1 MASVILAE
9 SASINGA
16 DAPPSPA
23 GAPNK
28 AFEKAFLEFHN
39 VQGKLPRGI
48 SPLEH
53 HSVIDWLNAN
63 LWLNNINVNAAV
75 ILAKA
80 KYDAAVS
87 ERKAAAEKYA
97 AAVSEWKA
105 ARAKYDAAVSEDKA
119 AAAKYEVMRTAE
131 WDQLNAV
138 GNWQKSYQLTAM
150 AISTAR
156 VVCAFYALS
165 LPDRETKIQKAA
177 EAKLAAKDYKAL
189 VIRSANSCM
198 CGGRCPT
205 HSSLLKQFK

>member
-16 DAPPSPA
+16 AAPPSPA

-75 ILAKA
+75 ILAQA
-80 KYDAAVS
+80 
-87 ERKAAAEKYA
+87 KYA

-119 AAAKYEVMRTAE
+119 AKYEAMRTAE
-131 WDQLNAV
+131 RDQLNAV

-177 EAKLAAKDYKAL
+177 EAKLAAKDYKAS
-189 VIRSANSCM
+189 VFVSANSCM
-198 CGGRCPT
+198 CGGRCHK
-205 HSSLLKQFK
+205 HSSLLKQFE